1 MLYQAT
7 PPREQATSN
16 FRERLWRYTHPV
28 LSYKGKEIMHR
39 PSAIESLYQ
48 TRAQT
53 LHVPP
58 VQYLTFKL
66 GITGL
71 TCVSNAYLEKLFVSR
86 FGIIVRNRDTILMIK
101 TI

>member
-1 MLYQAT
+1 MLYQST
-7 PPREQATSN
+7 PTREQNTSY
-16 FRERLWRYTHPV
+16 FKERLWRYTHPV

-39 PSAIESLYQ
+39 PASPESLYQ

-53 LHVPP
+53 LYVSP

-66 GITGL
+66 GMTGL
-71 TCVSNAYLEKLFVSR
+71 TCVSNEYLEKLFVSR
-86 FGIIVRNRDTILMIK
+86 FGIIVRYRDTIIMIK